1 MSGTE
6 RAAYRPLQGRDRTF
20 DNLPSNFDRGRYT
33 PGLAADFSDDPLPKF
48 LSELH
53 DYPLNR
59 IEERK
64 RIRFLKP
71 ALIAGLLVSA
81 FAILLS
87 VFGPNDMSVLA
98 DKARGKFDDVTK
110 DLRAA
115 LTVLDHPEAA
125 RRSPVDPARESKALT
140 LTSVDTA
147 QATVGTASRGN
158 SLSDSPPQI
167 PSVNTKYEG
176 APAKV
181 LDAQTLAALMTRAK
195 KMLAF
200 GDISSARLLLERAA
214 TAQDASAAFLLAKTY
229 DPVVLG
235 VRDTRSIT
243 PDPEL
248 ARDWYRKAARL
259 GSVEAQQRL
268 TQLQ

>member
-1 MSGTE
+1 MSGIE
-6 RAAYRPLQGRDRTF
+6 RAEYRSLQGRDRTF
-20 DNLPSNFDRGRYT
+20 DNLPRNLDRGRYT
-33 PGLAADFSDDPLPKF
+33 PGLTTDFSDDPLPKF
-48 LSELH
+48 LSELR
-53 DYPLNR
+53 DYPL

-87 VFGPNDMSVLA
+87 MFGPNDMNVLV
-98 DKARGKFDDVTK
+98 DKARGKLDDVTK
-110 DLRAA
+110 DLRSA
-115 LTVLDHPEAA
+115 LTALDPVAV
-125 RRSPVDPARESKALT
+125 RRSPVDPARESRAQT
-140 LTSVDTA
+140 LTSVDNA
-147 QATVGTASRGN
+147 QATVGTANRED
-158 SLSDSPPQI
+158 SLSDRPAQI
-167 PSVNTKYEG
+167 PSVSTEHEG
-176 APAKV
+176 APAKM
-181 LDAQTLAALMTRAK
+181 LDAETLAALMTRAK

-214 TAQDASAAFLLAKTY
+214 AAQDASAAFLLAKTY

-259 GSVEAQQRL
+259 GSAEAQQRL
-268 TQLQ
+268 TQLEK